1 MNKKQRAVYPG
12 SFDPITNG
20 HIDIIQRAA
29 RVFPDLVVAIVGN
42 PNKTTLFSFEE
53 RIDMIEAAVP
63 EISTIQIDMFS
74 GLLVDYVE
82 SIGASVVI
90 RGLRAISD
98 FEYEFQMALSNAKM
112 KPDIET
118 FFMMSSEQYSYVS
131 SRLIKEVAVLGG
143 DVSAFVP
150 EYVVKKL
157 SEKLRL
163 SN

>member
-1 MNKKQRAVYPG
+1 MKQKPLLAVYPG
-12 SFDPITNG
+12 SFDPITYG
-20 HIDIIQRAA
+20 HIDIIQRAV
-29 RVFPDLVVAIVGN
+29 RVFPDLIVAIVGN
-42 PNKTTLFSFEE
+42 PQKKTLFSYEE
-53 RIDMIEAAVP
+53 RIEMIKNACPSVRIE
-63 EISTIQIDMFS
+63 TFS

-82 SIGASVVI
+82 SIGAGVVI

-118 FFMMSSEQYSYVS
+118 LFMMSSEQYSYVS
-131 SRLIKEVAVLGG
+131 SRLIKEIAMLGG
-143 DVSAFVP
+143 DVSEFVP

-163 SN
+163 CN